1 LQQLAPSKGR
11 ENSEFRVDTEKGE
24 PMKIML
30 LAVAMLLVPMSD
42 QTLSPA
48 ERDHAVAELESSRK
62 AFLEATNG
70 LSEAQ
75 WTFKPVPDRW
85 SIAECS
91 EHIAV
96 TEVLILKLVTDQ
108 ALKGPAEPEKRA
120 LVQGKDT
127 ALLTMVVD
135 RSAKFKAPEAIQ
147 PTRRWTTSGEITKNV
162 LENRTRTI
170 DFINTT
176 QEDLRD
182 HFMDHPVFKTLDT
195 YQWILLTSAH
205 MRRHTAQ
212 ILEVKADPNF
222 PKR

>member
-1 LQQLAPSKGR
+1 
-11 ENSEFRVDTEKGE
+11 
-24 PMKIML
+24 ML
-30 LAVAMLLVPMSD
+30 LAVAMLLVPMTD

-48 ERDHAVAELESSRK
+48 EREHAVAELESSRR

-75 WTFKPVPDRW
+75 WNFKPAPDRW

-108 ALKGPAEPEKRA
+108 ALKGPAAPEKRA

-127 ALLTMVVD
+127 ALMAMAVD

-147 PTRRWTTSGEITKNV
+147 PTRRWVTSGETTKNV
-162 LENRTRTI
+162 LDNRARTI

>member
-1 LQQLAPSKGR
+1 
-11 ENSEFRVDTEKGE
+11 
-24 PMKIML
+24 MKIISMAFAL
-30 LAVAMLLVPMSD
+30 LLLSPGVD
-42 QTLSPA
+42 QTLSSA
-48 ERDHAVAELESSRK
+48 EREHAVTELESSRK
-62 AFLEATNG
+62 AFLDATSG

-75 WTFKPVPDRW
+75 WNFKPAPDRW
-85 SIAECS
+85 SIAECA
-91 EHIAV
+91 EHIGV
-96 TEVLILKLVTDQ
+96 TETFILNLITEQ

-120 LVQGKDT
+120 LVQGRDS
-127 ALLTMVVD
+127 AVMTMVVD
-135 RSAKFKAPEAIQ
+135 RTAKFKAPESIQ

-162 LENRTRTI
+162 LASRARTI
-170 DFINTT
+170 EFVSTT

-195 YQWILLTSAH
+195 YQWILLTSGH

>member
-1 LQQLAPSKGR
+1 MGI
-11 ENSEFRVDTEKGE
+11 
-24 PMKIML
+24 IML
-30 LAVAMLLVPMSD
+30 ALTMLLTPMAD
-42 QTLSPA
+42 QTLSQA

-75 WTFKPVPDRW
+75 WNFKPGPDRW
-85 SIAECS
+85 SVAECAEHIGVTEAFILNLIAE
-91 EHIAV
+91 
-96 TEVLILKLVTDQ
+96 Q

-120 LVQGKDT
+120 QVQGKDT
-127 ALLTMVVD
+127 SMMAMAVD
-135 RSAKFKAPEAIQ
+135 RSAKFKAPESIQ
-147 PTRRWTTSGEITKNV
+147 PTRRWATSGEITKNV
-162 LENRTRTI
+162 LANRARTI
-170 DFINTT
+170 QFISTT

-212 ILEVKADPNF
+212 IVEVKADPNF

>member
-1 LQQLAPSKGR
+1 
-11 ENSEFRVDTEKGE
+11 
-24 PMKIML
+24 MKIIWLALTML
-30 LAVAMLLVPMSD
+30 LTPMAD
-42 QTLSPA
+42 QTLSQA
-48 ERDHAVAELESSRK
+48 ERDHAVADLESSRK
-62 AFLEATNG
+62 AYLEATNG

-75 WTFKPVPDRW
+75 WNFKPAPDRW
-85 SIAECS
+85 SVAECA
-91 EHIAV
+91 EHIGV
-96 TEVLILKLVTDQ
+96 TEAFILNLITEQ

-120 LVQGKDT
+120 QVQGKDT
-127 ALLTMVVD
+127 SMMAMAVD
-135 RSAKFKAPEAIQ
+135 RSAKFKAPESIQ
-147 PTRRWTTSGEITKNV
+147 PTRRWATSGEITKNV
-162 LENRTRTI
+162 LENRARTI
-170 DFINTT
+170 EFVSTT

>member
-1 LQQLAPSKGR
+1 
-11 ENSEFRVDTEKGE
+11 
-24 PMKIML
+24 MKIVLLAITML
-30 LAVAMLLVPMSD
+30 LTPTAD

-62 AFLEATNG
+62 AFVEATTG

-75 WTFKPVPDRW
+75 WNFKPGPDRW
-85 SIAECS
+85 SIAECA
-91 EHIAV
+91 EHIGV
-96 TEVLILKLVTDQ
+96 TETFILNLITEQ

-120 LVQGKDT
+120 LVQGKDSS
-127 ALLTMVVD
+127 LITMVVD
-135 RSAKFKAPEAIQ
+135 RTAKFKAPEAIQ

-162 LENRTRTI
+162 LESRARTI
-170 DFINTT
+170 EFVSTT

-182 HFMDHPVFKTLDT
+182 HFIDHPVFKTLDT
-195 YQWILLTSAH
+195 YQWILLTSGH

-222 PKR
+222 PKH

>member
-1 LQQLAPSKGR
+1 
-11 ENSEFRVDTEKGE
+11 
-24 PMKIML
+24 MKIILLALTML
-30 LAVAMLLVPMSD
+30 LTPVAD

-62 AFLEATNG
+62 VFLEATSG

-75 WTFKPVPDRW
+75 WNFKPAPDRW
-85 SIAECS
+85 SIAECA
-91 EHIAV
+91 EHIGV
-96 TEVLILKLVTDQ
+96 TEAFILNLITEQ
-108 ALKGPAEPEKRA
+108 ALKGPAEPEKRPQ
-120 LVQGKDT
+120 VQGKD
-127 ALLTMVVD
+127 AAMMAMAVD
-135 RSAKFKAPEAIQ
+135 RSAKFKAPESIQ
-147 PTRRWTTSGEITKNV
+147 PTRRWATSGEITKNV
-162 LENRTRTI
+162 LENRARTI
-170 DFINTT
+170 EFVSTT

-212 ILEVKADPNF
+212 ILEVKADLNF

>member
-1 LQQLAPSKGR
+1 
-11 ENSEFRVDTEKGE
+11 
-24 PMKIML
+24 MKIISMAFAL
-30 LAVAMLLVPMSD
+30 LLLIPGVG
-42 QTLSPA
+42 QALLQK
-48 ERDHAVAELESSRK
+48 ERERGVAELEGSRK
-62 AFLEATNG
+62 AFLDATNG

-75 WTFKPVPDRW
+75 WNFKPAPDRW
-85 SIAECS
+85 SIAECA
-91 EHIAV
+91 EHIGV
-96 TEVLILKLVTDQ
+96 TETFILNLITEQ

-120 LVQGKDT
+120 LVQGKDSS
-127 ALLTMVVD
+127 LMTMVVD
-135 RSAKFKAPEAIQ
+135 RTAKFKAPEAIQ

-162 LENRTRTI
+162 LESRARTI
-170 DFINTT
+170 EFVSTT

-195 YQWILLTSAH
+195 YQWILLTSGH

>member
-1 LQQLAPSKGR
+1 
-11 ENSEFRVDTEKGE
+11 
-24 PMKIML
+24 MKIML
-30 LAVAMLLVPMSD
+30 LAVAMLLAPMTD

-48 ERDHAVAELESSRK
+48 ERGHAVAELESSRS

-75 WTFKPVPDRW
+75 WNFKPAPDRW
-85 SIAECS
+85 SIAECA
-91 EHIAV
+91 EHIGV
-96 TEVLILKLVTDQ
+96 TETFILNLIAEQ
-108 ALKGPAEPEKRA
+108 ALKGPAAPEKRA
-120 LVQGKDT
+120 LVQGKDS
-127 ALLTMVVD
+127 AMMAMAVD

-147 PTRRWTTSGEITKNV
+147 PTRRWATSGEITKNV
-162 LENRTRTI
+162 LENRARTI
-170 DFINTT
+170 EFVSTT

>member
-1 LQQLAPSKGR
+1 
-11 ENSEFRVDTEKGE
+11 
-24 PMKIML
+24 MKIML
-30 LAVAMLLVPMSD
+30 LAVAMLLMPAAD

-48 ERDHAVAELESSRK
+48 EREHAVAELESSRT

-75 WTFKPVPDRW
+75 WNFKPAPDRW
-85 SIAECS
+85 SIAECA
-91 EHIAV
+91 EHIGV
-96 TEVLILKLVTDQ
+96 TETFILSLITEK
-108 ALKGPAEPEKRA
+108 ALKGPAEPEKRSM
-120 LVQGKDT
+120 VQGKDS
-127 ALLTMVVD
+127 TMMTMAVD

-147 PTRRWTTSGEITKNV
+147 PTRRWATSGEITKNV

-170 DFINTT
+170 DFVSTT

-195 YQWILLTSAH
+195 YQWILLTSGH

-222 PKR
+222 PRR

>member
-1 LQQLAPSKGR
+1 
-11 ENSEFRVDTEKGE
+11 
-24 PMKIML
+24 MKIML
-30 LAVAMLLVPMSD
+30 LAITMLLIPMAD
-42 QTLSPA
+42 QTLSQA
-48 ERDHAVAELESSRK
+48 EREHAVAELDSSQK
-62 AFLEATNG
+62 AFLAATNG

-75 WTFKPVPDRW
+75 WNFKPAPDRW
-85 SIAECS
+85 SIAES
-91 EHIAV
+91 AEHIGV
-96 TEVLILKLVTDQ
+96 TETFILQLITEQ

-120 LVQGKDT
+120 LVQGKDST
-127 ALLTMVVD
+127 LMTMAVD
-135 RSAKFKAPEAIQ
+135 RTAKFKAPEAIQ

-162 LENRTRTI
+162 LESRARTI
-170 DFINTT
+170 EFVSTT

-195 YQWILLTSAH
+195 YQWILLTSGH

>member
-1 LQQLAPSKGR
+1 
-11 ENSEFRVDTEKGE
+11 
-24 PMKIML
+24 MKILL
-30 LAVAMLLVPMSD
+30 LAIALLFTPTAD

-62 AFLEATNG
+62 AFLEATSG

-75 WTFKPVPDRW
+75 WNFKPAPDRW
-85 SIAECS
+85 SIAECA
-91 EHIAV
+91 EHIGV
-96 TEVLILKLVTDQ
+96 TEAFILKMITEQ
-108 ALKGPAEPEKRA
+108 ALKGPAEPEKRTE
-120 LVQGKDT
+120 VQGKDT
-127 ALLTMVVD
+127 SIMVTALD
-135 RSAKFKAPEAIQ
+135 RSTKFKAPEVIQ
-147 PTRRWTTSGEITKNV
+147 PTRRWTASGEITKNV
-162 LENRTRTI
+162 LENRARTI
-170 DFINTT
+170 EFVSTT

>member
-1 LQQLAPSKGR
+1 
-11 ENSEFRVDTEKGE
+11 
-24 PMKIML
+24 MKIML
-30 LAVAMLLVPMSD
+30 LAVAMLLMPAAD

-48 ERDHAVAELESSRK
+48 EREHAVAELDSSRT

-75 WTFKPVPDRW
+75 WNFKPAPDRW
-85 SIAECS
+85 SIAECA
-91 EHIAV
+91 EHIGV
-96 TEVLILKLVTDQ
+96 TETFILSLITEK

-120 LVQGKDT
+120 MVQGKDS
-127 ALLTMVVD
+127 TMMTMAVD

-147 PTRRWTTSGEITKNV
+147 PTRRWATSGEITKNV

-170 DFINTT
+170 DFVSTT

-195 YQWILLTSAH
+195 YQWILLTSGH